1 MTGDGAMP
9 QIQMLSPS
17 SRADLAADAI
27 RGAILSGK
35 LTPGQPLIERDLVTL
50 LGVSKT
56 PIREALKL
64 LSRSGLI
71 TVVPFRGASVR
82 EVDRQ
87 LIDSVYEVRL
97 LIEPAAIRNSVTNNS
112 GQGWYTATC
121 ILKEAEEAA
130 AARDYAGLSRC
141 NRSFHRELYSQC
153 GNPLIISI
161 LDDVQDMV
169 SLISTHYWR
178 QRPTWSNE
186 ASEHHAILDA
196 VERGDR
202 QSAAQL
208 LESHVGA
215 SLTRIRDCIGA
226 DGQQAILDPTT

>member
-1 MTGDGAMP
+1 
-9 QIQMLSPS
+9 MLSPS

-71 TVVPFRGASVR
+71 TVVAFRGASVR

-97 LIEPAAIRNSVTNNS
+97 LIEPAAIRSSVTQNA
-112 GQGWYTATC
+112 GQGWYNATLH
-121 ILKEAEEAA
+121 IEGGRRGGSG
-130 AARDYAGLSRC
+130 ARDYAGLSRC

-169 SLISTHYWR
+169 SLISTSLLA
-178 QRPTWSNE
+178 T
-186 ASEHHAILDA
+186 
-196 VERGDR
+196 
-202 QSAAQL
+202 AAHL
-208 LESHVGA
+208 V
-215 SLTRIRDCIGA
+215 
-226 DGQQAILDPTT
+226 